1 MHNTKTAKLFLY
13 GFAFLLKQRSLSLF
27 LLSANKG
34 RTVVLVFSVEMKE
47 KGDSIQKVFQ
57 FCYKLFLISFY
68 YWLYLLKGIIIYS
81 FIPATASLL
90 KTSEQYLIK
99 ENQEDISVLFRENY
113 QGYQSYHF
121 ASFVSVMF
129 VILSYTVLFFAN
141 RSDHSFSLALVIVI
155 IYFMLLFVINYTFVL
170 YYLTNGI
177 KEWRNLFA
185 LAFVSSIKYPLR
197 SLYILFIMAILYFL
211 FTWNLVAFIALAPC
225 IYGCGITTSFI
236 KFSPP
241 FLKK

>member
-1 MHNTKTAKLFLY
+1 MS
-13 GFAFLLKQRSLSLF
+13 G
-27 LLSANKG
+27 
-34 RTVVLVFSVEMKE
+34 
-47 KGDSIQKVFQ
+47 SIQKVFQ

-68 YWLYLLKGIIIYS
+68 YWLYLLKGVVIYS

-90 KTSEQYLIK
+90 KTSEQFLIH
-99 ENQEDISVLFRENY
+99 ENPEDIGLLFKENY
-113 QGYQSYHF
+113 QSYQSYYF
-121 ASFVSVMF
+121 ASFLSVMF
-129 VILSYTVLFFAN
+129 VILSYTALFFAN

-155 IYFMLLFVINYTFVL
+155 VYFIILFVINYTFIL
-170 YYLTNGI
+170 YYLTKGI
-177 KEWRNLFA
+177 KAWKKLLA

-197 SLYILFIMAILYFL
+197 SIYILFIVAILSFL

-241 FLKK
+241 FLEK